1 MDEKGIMIPVE
12 RIKQSIVFIR
22 GQKVMLD
29 RDLAK
34 LYGVE
39 TGALNRAVK
48 RNTERFPEDF
58 MFQVT
63 GEEAE
68 VLRCQTGISK
78 PGRGGRRY
86 LPYVFTE
93 QGVAMLSSVLNS
105 KRAIDMNIAIM
116 RAFVHLRKM
125 IASNNKLAQK
135 LAELEQHL
143 ESHDEQI
150 QAIFEAIRALMAP
163 PEKPRKKIGFVVKEK
178 KAAYGKRTKES
189 RRKK

>member
-1 MDEKGIMIPVE
+1 MTTTVPIESIVSK
-12 RIKQSIVFIR
+12 IVFIR
-22 GQKVMLD
+22 DEKVMLD
-29 RDLAK
+29 RDLAE

-105 KRAIDMNIAIM
+105 KRAIDVNIAIM

-150 QAIFEAIRALMAP
+150 QAIFEAIRQLMAP
-163 PEKPRKKIGFVVKEK
+163 PAKSRKKIGFVVKEK
-178 KAAYGKRTKES
+178 KAAYGKRTKGS

>member
-1 MDEKGIMIPVE
+1 MTTTVPIESIVNK
-12 RIKQSIVFIR
+12 IVFIR
-22 GQKVMLD
+22 DEKVMLD
-29 RDLAK
+29 RDLAD

-58 MFQVT
+58 MFQAT

-68 VLRCQTGISK
+68 LLRCQTGISK

-105 KRAIDMNIAIM
+105 KRAIDVNIAII
-116 RAFVHLRKM
+116 RAFVQLRKM

-150 QAIFEAIRALMAP
+150 QAIFETIRQLMTP

-178 KAAYGKRTKES
+178 KATYGSLRPKRK
-189 RRKK
+189 RKTS

>member
-1 MDEKGIMIPVE
+1 MTTTVPIESIVNK
-12 RIKQSIVFIR
+12 IVFIR
-22 GQKVMLD
+22 DEKVMLD
-29 RDLAK
+29 RDLAE

-58 MFQVT
+58 MFQVAS
-63 GEEAE
+63 EEAE

-116 RAFVHLRKM
+116 RAFVQLRKM

-150 QAIFEAIRALMAP
+150 HAIFEAIRALMAP
-163 PEKPRKKIGFVVKEK
+163 PEKSRKKIGFVVKEK
-178 KAAYGKRTKES
+178 KAAYGKRTKGS